1 MYGASQSQK
10 IVAYKAERAKL
21 DELGIGSRAA
31 KVNTALQ
38 MQTIFGE
45 IALKLPKT
53 IAAEA
58 RKKTSFGVDASQI
71 PAPSEESLEQFWNS
85 SGQATAN
92 FFMKV
97 LGGEN
102 VQEPLKQLNDEI
114 TDAIG
119 VVGCEFLR
127 AAGVY
132 LGTAY
137 GAAAGAAGAA
147 FVTGGNPLAGAVG
160 GYAGAAAGGALGGLL
175 GDAACELFKV
185 LLDIYDAIFGWAIDF
200 IFSLF
205 EPDDPREVNDFGE
218 TLRPVGWTRDSRS
231 EQIKMQGQIYLQRM
245 KKRLGGPPKTFNVSV
260 LDPKTGQAK
269 MVPSV
274 KFPKPNV
281 TKGSGISADVDL
293 SADPLEIANY
303 TVFAAAQLQSK
314 YGYVLWY
321 DGPKGTYGKMYDD
334 FLDFSPWDFSEIK
347 DERKEFFP
355 MLMPVLDMKEWKDC
369 GAQAR
374 KLWGNRLKGTKIN
387 SCERQWLQRRISEL
401 GGGDVA
407 WKMFHEICGDGVFGI
422 LPPPDKSREP
432 YDVTVADFEN
442 KFGAKKGSQQWN
454 MLAPTFNTVLVK
466 SLVSGGYSKP
476 EALRFIYNL
485 PTSKKETLE
494 NLKQMKFPSE
504 KLSEEYGLAWAQHA
518 GLLALL
524 GKYMPAEREK
534 LERAELAKGFSTS
547 AAGRASVSLL
557 AAKEFDLLPPQTLLQ
572 FEANKKQG
580 KIIDPKFIDDVI
592 QNRDYADS
600 ILRAMKKTSGIGP
613 LVGLA
618 ALVGTSVLLATPI
631 PLAIG
636 AGLYLLG
643 RNKKSDKQAAI
654 DELKKGGDPFK
665 GAWSSQSQNKK
676 GPGSISSLS
685 SSNRGL

>member
-21 DELGIGSRAA
+21 DELGIGPRAA

-58 RKKTSFGVDASQI
+58 RKKTNFGVDVSQV

-245 KKRLGGPPKTFNVSV
+245 KKRVGGKPKGKVMAVKGPTGEPFI
-260 LDPKTGQAK
+260 DPKTGQPATVVVPVWPKLDVAAK
-269 MVPSV
+269 GMASV
-274 KFPKPNV
+274 DV
-281 TKGSGISADVDL
+281 SADLIEVA
-293 SADPLEIANY
+293 SY
-303 TVFAAAQLQSK
+303 TVLEAARLQSK
-314 YGYVLWY
+314 HGYVLWY

-334 FLDFSPWDFSEIK
+334 FLDFSPWDFNEIK

-355 MLMPVLDMKEWKDC
+355 MLMPVLDLKEWKEC

-407 WKMFHEICGDGVFGI
+407 WKLMHEICGDSVFGI
-422 LPPPDKSREP
+422 LTPPDKSREQ
-432 YDVTVADFEN
+432 YDATVAEFEG

-454 MLAPTFNTVLVK
+454 MLAPTFNTVLLK
-466 SLVSGGYSKP
+466 ALVGGGYSKP
-476 EALRFIYNL
+476 EALKF
-485 PTSKKETLE
+485 
-494 NLKQMKFPSE
+494 LKIEDKD
-504 KLSEEYGLAWAQHA
+504 GLAGAQHA

-524 GKYMPAEREK
+524 GKYIPTEREK
-534 LERAELAKGFSTS
+534 RERTELAKGFSTS

-557 AAKEFDLLPPQTLLQ
+557 TAKEFDLLPPQTLLQ

-580 KIIDPKFIDDVI
+580 KVLDPKFIDDVI

-600 ILRAMKKTSGIGP
+600 ILRAMKKTGGIGP

-618 ALVGTSVLLATPI
+618 AIVGTSVLLATPI

-643 RNKKSDKQAAI
+643 RSKKSDKQAAI

-665 GAWSSQSQNKK
+665 GAWSSQSQTKK
-676 GPGSISSLS
+676 GSGSISSLS